1 VHVRV
6 APPGGGPR
14 LNPVRRTRARSRLSI
29 SLLILSACWL
39 ACACH
44 RPAGTGTLAFDWS
57 LTPDPPATGDTTLT
71 LRIRDRAGRL
81 VHGAALRIEAMMSH
95 PGMAPVISPLTE
107 RGDGV
112 YETRMQFTM
121 SGDWILLVAGTLS
134 NGTAVQYRIDVPNVR
149 SLPTVRP

>member
-14 LNPVRRTRARSRLSI
+14 LSSFRTRARSRLSI
-29 SLLILSACWL
+29 SLLILSVCCL

-44 RPAGTGTLAFDWS
+44 RPARAEALAFDWS

-81 VHGAALRIEAMMSH
+81 VQGAALRIEAVMSH

-107 RGDGV
+107 RRDGV
-112 YETRMQFTM
+112 YEARMQFTM